1 MVKLRKWNAVVL
13 CCLILLTIYACAGQQ
28 YRHFTVPRPL
38 PENSFLVVGFLGGRN
53 AWDDPNSGVRRLALE
68 LRKKQLPGVYVE
80 TVENRRRYLAIQ
92 LIRAAFDQD
101 GSGNLEQNELDKIQ
115 LILFGESFG
124 GAAVVKLAKELKAMN
139 VPVHLTI
146 QIDSVGKNDSTIPS
160 NVKQAANLFQR
171 NGWIIQGEPEI
182 HPEDPK
188 RTQIIGNYK
197 FDYSNSEIDISHISW
212 FKKIFRVAHTKMGND
227 PEVWQQV
234 ETMIIK
240 EINRKDTEITQRD

>member
-1 MVKLRKWNAVVL
+1 MKLRKWNAVVL
-13 CCLILLTIYACAGQQ
+13 CCLILLIIYACAGQKYQ
-28 YRHFTVPRPL
+28 HFTVPTPL
-38 PENSFLVVGFLGGRN
+38 PEDSFLVIGFLGGRN

-68 LRKKQLPGVYVE
+68 LREKQLPGVYVE

-101 GSGNLEQNELDKIQ
+101 GSGNLEEDELDKIR

-124 GAAVVKLAKELKAMN
+124 GAAIVKLARELKAMN

-146 QIDSVGKNDSTIPS
+146 QIDSVGKNDSTTPS
-160 NVKQAANLFQR
+160 NVKRAANLFQK

-188 RTQIIGNYK
+188 RTHIIGNLE
-197 FDYSNSEIDISHISW
+197 FDYSKSEIDISHISW
-212 FKKIFRVAHTKMGND
+212 FKKIFRVAHTRMGND
-227 PEVWQQV
+227 PEVWQKV
-234 ETMIIK
+234 EEMITE
-240 EINRKDTEITQRD
+240 EINRKDAKTQKK